1 MFDWSNQIDENVTFF
16 KSFIEQVNGIV
27 NTTHNATSLF
37 FHECIK
43 FKNEERNFSEIS
55 VKCINA
61 LDKVMSEFIKSI
73 QEFDMI
79 IQTLVKNNELLVH
92 SNLLDN
98 PNLFMDKQTSKIFHD
113 HLKTASDMLYDDLE
127 QLINQFLIIL
137 LPTTE
142 TVKAEKRQATKTPF
156 IVRFLCSEALKVPD
170 STGITETNIMEEKQQ
185 SSFELHNKIPRRV
198 LDCNEMMNFEFDLGL
213 KKTVEIKDR
222 PKTDKDNVV
231 AAFRYYL
238 HVYLNEFVWNNHKLK
253 LFISTR
259 AFVIISQT
267 SQVVQAKATM
277 SWLRF
282 FGEAVEKPWNEFK
295 NLLLDYYH
303 ANTGRHLTST
313 QINYLRHRFMLE
325 NDDSTITLNDLLTKK
340 YSETPKQ
347 DAKDKLYKKNF
358 TPWHWFAACINSSGT
373 DKVKT
378 YWEERLVYG
387 FISKGYA
394 EQILTNHDNGTFLI
408 RFAESRIEASQ
419 SATPKANFTLAVK
432 QQNKIYHLQDF
443 LTFTE
448 LNNKN
453 LDLYDTLNEIKIYKT
468 GRKLVAHGKVVLNPI
483 ESNPLELKSFRDD
496 DDNSDEELAGEDNY
510 NAKKVKY
517 EVLLRPIE
525 RYINF
530 YPFKKLDN
538 CLLFLL
544 KNFRHRYTFIPECN
558 GTLDGFEAPTPSVE
572 SLHSQ
577 NTPSPFFQDSSTE
590 VEDEFQSTQSENTLP
605 DNFPIFQCGQG
616 ESLGNVYLEQSYLEV
631 QENAQLLSNLINTYL
646 NDPDKTEYDFV

>member
-340 YSETPKQ
+340 YFIT
-347 DAKDKLYKKNF
+347 NF
-358 TPWHWFAACINSSGT
+358 TPWRWFVACINSLRAG
-373 DKVKT
+373 KVNTFWKR
-378 YWEERLVYG
+378 RLVYG

-394 EQILTNHDNGTFLI
+394 EKILADYDNGTFLI
-408 RFAESRIEASQ
+408 RFAERGMKATH

-432 QQNKIYHLQDF
+432 QQNEIYQLRIF
-443 LTFTE
+443 LSFEE
-448 LNNKN
+448 LDQNY
-453 LDLYDTLNEIKIYKT
+453 LDLFETLNEIEIYET
-468 GRKLVAHGKVVLNPI
+468 RRKLVAEGNVVLSPI
-483 ESNPLELKSFRDD
+483 ENQSLELKSFREALNCD
-496 DDNSDEELAGEDNY
+496 DEESFVDDCYQVE
-510 NAKKVKY
+510 KVKY
-517 EVLLRPIE
+517 QVRLRPIE
-525 RYINF
+525 RS
-530 YPFKKLDN
+530 
-538 CLLFLL
+538 
-544 KNFRHRYTFIPECN
+544 HRSQFIPECN
-558 GTLDGFEAPTPSVE
+558 DRLDGFETSTPS
-572 SLHSQ
+572 
-577 NTPSPFFQDSSTE
+577 
-590 VEDEFQSTQSENTLP
+590 
-605 DNFPIFQCGQG
+605 
-616 ESLGNVYLEQSYLEV
+616 
-631 QENAQLLSNLINTYL
+631 A
-646 NDPDKTEYDFV
+646 